1 MPKRVPMQSQ
11 PMELHRKKWVSA
23 QTLVVM
29 GVDPGMAST
38 GITILKKEPH
48 QKPQCLA
55 MEVVR
60 TKKAE
65 KKDRRGLR
73 VTADDSRR
81 MREIWNGLADM
92 ATTWSPQALAFE
104 VYSPYRAQGGTAWKA
119 ARVEGAVQMFGLERQ
134 MLVLPFLPQDLK
146 RGFCGKVGAS
156 KEAVL
161 EAMCLK
167 VDSLEEMVQGFPKTL
182 REHVADAA
190 GHAYLAFEEIYR
202 MRTMLGF

>member
-1 MPKRVPMQSQ
+1 MPKREPMQS
-11 PMELHRKKWVSA
+11 EIKLDKKAWVEA
-23 QTLVVM
+23 DTLTVM

-38 GITILKKEPH
+38 GVVILTKAEGE
-48 QKPQCLA
+48 KPICQHV
-55 MEVVR
+55 EVIR

-81 MREIWNGLADM
+81 MREIWNGLADVHQ
-92 ATTWSPQALAFE
+92 AHRPQALAFE
-104 VYSPYRAQGGTAWKA
+104 VYTPYRAQGGTAWKA
-119 ARVEGAVQMFGLERQ
+119 ARIEGAVQMFGLERQ

-146 RGFCGKVGAS
+146 RNFCGKLGAS
-156 KEAVL
+156 KQEVQDAMALKVESL
-161 EAMCLK
+161 EAMMLR
-167 VDSLEEMVQGFPKTL
+167 LPKTI

-202 MRTMLGF
+202 MRSMMGF